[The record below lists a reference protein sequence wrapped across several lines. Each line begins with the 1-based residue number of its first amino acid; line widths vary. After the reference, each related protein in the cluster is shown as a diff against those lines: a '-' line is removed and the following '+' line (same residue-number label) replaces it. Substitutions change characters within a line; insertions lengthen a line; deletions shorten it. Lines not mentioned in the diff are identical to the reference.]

1 MTDTIHPDYIEI
13 ARRAADALGA
23 RFAGVD
29 IIANDVTRSA
39 AQGDYCINEVNTT
52 PDMLC
57 PNYAVE
63 AVRSSVDYAA
73 IVLKKAMRMD
83 QGPCRSATPL
93 TSGEPPITAGRRVR

>member
-1 MTDTIHPDYIEI
+1 VTDTIHPDYIEI

-83 QGPCRSATPL
+83 HGPCRSVTPL
-93 TSGEPPITAGRRVR
+93 ASGEPPITAGRRVR